1 MTYAAGNVKRGCM
14 SAKSS
19 APELMTSGSSPYMD
33 YRYFAIGVSVLIR
46 IEVIIWAREKRKMM
60 R

>member
-1 MTYAAGNVKRGCM
+1 
-14 SAKSS
+14 
-19 APELMTSGSSPYMD
+19 MD

-46 IEVIIWAREKRKMM
+46 IEVIIWAREKRKTM